1 MIVCRVQ
8 GGLGNQLFQ
17 IFTTM
22 AYALRSDH
30 GPPVFLPRPINPTN
44 TPRKTYWTS
53 FLRNLARF
61 TESSA
66 LPPIPTYTE
75 PHFHYAPIP
84 SGHARLYIDG
94 YFQSHKYFRD
104 EADTIRD
111 MIGVTEMKD
120 TLKGKFKHD
129 FSKSI
134 SLHVRRGDYK
144 QLSPYH
150 NILPL
155 TYYKRALTCL
165 SHEVGKTGWTVF
177 YTCEE
182 EDMKDVGEMIGSL
195 VKEFRDITF
204 QRISAEL
211 EDWEQ
216 MLFMACCHHNIIAN
230 SSFSWWSA
238 YLNEHSDKCVMYPD
252 TWFGPRLQFHNLK
265 DLCPSNW
272 TKVDT
277 QLKKSLAM

>member
-17 IFTTM
+17 VFTTI
-22 AYALRSDH
+22 AYALRNNR
-30 GPPVFLPRPINPTN
+30 GPPRFLPRPINTTN
-44 TPRKTYWTS
+44 TPRQTYWDS
-53 FLRNLARF
+53 FLRNLATF
-61 TESSA
+61 TGPA
-66 LPPIPTYTE
+66 TLLPLPTYIE
-75 PHFHYAPIP
+75 PHFHYAHIP
-84 SGHARLYIDG
+84 AGHTQLHIDG
-94 YFQSHKYFRD
+94 YFQSYKYFED
-104 EADTIRD
+104 QKACIIN
-111 MIGVTEMKD
+111 MIGILEMKE
-120 TLKGKFKHD
+120 TLREKFDND

-144 QLSPYH
+144 RLSPYH
-150 NILPL
+150 NVLPL
-155 TYYKRALTCL
+155 LYYQNAL
-165 SHEVGKTGWTVF
+165 KTLLPKVDGEDWTVA
-177 YTCEE
+177 YTCED
-182 EDMKDVGEMIGSL
+182 EDTESVDKMIKSL
-195 VKEFRDITF
+195 ADGFPEVVF
-204 QRISAEL
+204 QRISNEL
-211 EDWEQ
+211 MDWEQ

-277 QLKKSLAM
+277 QLKK

>member
-1 MIVCRVQ
+1 
-8 GGLGNQLFQ
+8 
-17 IFTTM
+17 
-22 AYALRSDH
+22 
-30 GPPVFLPRPINPTN
+30 
-44 TPRKTYWTS
+44 
-53 FLRNLARF
+53 
-61 TESSA
+61 
-66 LPPIPTYTE
+66 
-75 PHFHYAPIP
+75 
-84 SGHARLYIDG
+84 
-94 YFQSHKYFRD
+94 
-104 EADTIRD
+104 

-144 QLSPYH
+144 HLNPYH

-155 TYYKRALTCL
+155 MYYKRALTCL
-165 SHEVGKTGWTVF
+165 LHEVGKTGWTVF

-182 EDMKDVGEMIGSL
+182 EDRKDVGEMIGSL

-211 EDWEQ
+211 DDWEQ